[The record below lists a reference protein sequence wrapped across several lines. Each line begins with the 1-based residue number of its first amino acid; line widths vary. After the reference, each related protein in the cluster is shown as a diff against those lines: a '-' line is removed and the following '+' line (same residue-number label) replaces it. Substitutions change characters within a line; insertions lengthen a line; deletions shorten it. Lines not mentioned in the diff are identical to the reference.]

1 MVSWKNLVF
10 FRAVQEWHNWL
21 HSARTQR
28 SDNSQTHLK
37 TPGIHKYHSDT
48 RRQPHSHPTDISI
61 QHKTPADSNRH
72 QWTATETNR
81 RQQTP
86 ADTARCFLMS
96 LTVSAGVCWCL
107 LASVGVL
114 CCLEMSGGYLWEFLR
129 VSEWYLGKF
138 EVLGCVWGLS
148 ECPVLSEKSKLHYF
162 GRAMKYKI
170 CSPDYTE
177 TSKYQNVQISA
188 FQKSLGYAIY

>member
-1 MVSWKNLVF
+1 MIFGKLISGHFDILMSHYSQLKKNRF

-48 RRQPHSHPTDISI
+48 LRQPHRHPTDISI

-72 QWTATETNR
+72 QQTATETNR

-96 LTVSAGVCWCL
+96 LAVSAGVCWCL

-114 CCLEMSGGYLWEFLR
+114 CCLEMSGGVPLE
-129 VSEWYLGKF
+129 VSEG
-138 EVLGCVWGLS
+138 
-148 ECPVLSEKSKLHYF
+148 
-162 GRAMKYKI
+162 I
-170 CSPDYTE
+170 
-177 TSKYQNVQISA
+177 
-188 FQKSLGYAIY
+188 